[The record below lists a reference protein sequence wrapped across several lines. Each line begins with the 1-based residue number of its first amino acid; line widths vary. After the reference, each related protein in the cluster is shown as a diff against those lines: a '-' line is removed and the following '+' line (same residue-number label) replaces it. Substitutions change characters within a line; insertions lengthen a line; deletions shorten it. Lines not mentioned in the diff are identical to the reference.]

1 VIETVP
7 LPESSNPLLVPPE
20 PVHNCASCSLWL
32 PEGTLACPEC
42 NTVVYQQHLRR
53 LGSLA
58 TQLETEQKLPEAR
71 AAFVAM
77 LEWLPPGDSLA
88 SNITQHIAA
97 IDARAAA
104 AEKRKADWT
113 RRLGPLAPV
122 LFFLAKIK
130 TYLFLILKFKFLLS
144 FFAFFGLY
152 WIAFG
157 WRFALGFTFSIAIHE
172 FGHYFAAKRRGL
184 KVDLPV
190 FLPGLGAYVRW
201 YSMGV
206 TPDALSAIALAGPAA
221 GLLAAGVCAGI
232 YLTQGGRPGPQEV
245 QGISNLWGALAHAG
259 AWVNLI
265 NLIPVFGL
273 DGDQATRALDRTQRG
288 LLLATTIVCYAIL
301 HEGVFL
307 FIAAGMTWRLFSGD
321 APQKPSTPTMV
332 RYTLLL
338 FLLGGLMWIVPDVG
352 RQF

>member
-7 LPESSNPLLVPPE
+7 LPNSSTPPVAPPE
-20 PVHNCASCSLWL
+20 PIHNCVSCSLWL

-42 NTVVYQQHLRR
+42 NTVVYQQHLRQ
-53 LGSLA
+53 LGSIA
-58 TQLETEQKLPEAR
+58 TQLELEQKWQEAR
-71 AAFVAM
+71 AAFVSM
-77 LEWLPPGDSLA
+77 LAWLPEEDSLA
-88 SNITQHIAA
+88 KGIQEHIAA
-97 IDARAAA
+97 IDARARA
-104 AEKRKADWT
+104 AEKRKADWS

-122 LFFLAKIK
+122 AFFLAKIK
-130 TYLFLILKFKFLLS
+130 TYLFLALKFKFLLS

-152 WIAFG
+152 WLAFG
-157 WRFALGFTFSIAIHE
+157 WRFALGFTIAITIHE
-172 FGHYFAAKRRGL
+172 FGHYFAARRRGL

-206 TPDALSAIALAGPAA
+206 KPDALSAIALAGPAA
-221 GLLAAGVCAGI
+221 GLLAAVVCAGV
-232 YLTQGGRPGPQEV
+232 YLAHGGRPGPQDV
-245 QGISNLWGALAHAG
+245 PGVSNLWGALAHAG

-288 LLLATTIVCYAIL
+288 LLLATSLVCYAVL

-307 FIAAGMTWRLFSGD
+307 FIAAGMTWRCFSGD

-338 FLLGGLMWIVPDVG
+338 FLLGALMWIVPDVG